1 MPWGEGGRQGSKAFR
16 GAFVW
21 GPCAGEWGA
30 RTLADGGMVRAVEV
44 HLVPC
49 LKDNYAYVLHRR
61 DSTNAIVVDASDEAP
76 VLGALGRLGLK
87 PIAVLATHHHHDH
100 VGGNAG
106 LLSRYP
112 ELRVFGHRTD
122 RGRIPGQTDFLENGQ
137 EFDVAGISLKVLH
150 IPGHTLGA
158 VAYVAEGAAF
168 TGDTLFAAGC
178 GRLFEGTPSQMYE
191 SLHST
196 LGALPDDT
204 RIYCG
209 HEYTLSNLK
218 FAESLEPHNPE
229 ILKKLAWAKAL
240 REKGE
245 PTLPS
250 TLREERLTNPF
261 LRVAE
266 KEVIAKVQERLTQ
279 DRSPQSVLAAV
290 RAMKDAF

>member
-1 MPWGEGGRQGSKAFR
+1 
-16 GAFVW
+16 
-21 GPCAGEWGA
+21 
-30 RTLADGGMVRAVEV
+30 MVRSVEV

-49 LKDNYAYVLHRR
+49 LKDNYAYVVHQPGRR
-61 DSTNAIVVDASDEAP
+61 EALVVDASEEAP
-76 VLGALGRLGLK
+76 VLAALERLGLT
-87 PIAVLATHHHHDH
+87 PVAILATHHHLDH

-106 LLSRYP
+106 LLARYAN
-112 ELRVFGHRTD
+112 LRVLGYETD
-122 RGRIPGQTDFLENGQ
+122 RGRIPGQTDFLKDGQ
-137 EFDVAGISLKVLH
+137 ELELAGVGLKALH

-178 GRLFEGTPSQMYE
+178 GRLFEGSAAQMYE
-191 SLHST
+191 SLNLK

-209 HEYTLSNLK
+209 HEYTVSNLK
-218 FAESLEPHNPE
+218 FAESLEPNNPE
-229 ILKKLAWAKAL
+229 IARKLAWAQAR

-245 PTLPS
+245 ATLPS
-250 TLREERLTNPF
+250 TLGEERRTNPF

-266 KEVIAKVQERLTQ
+266 RDVIEKVNERLAQ
-279 DRSPQSVLAAV
+279 DRSPQAVLAAV

>member
-1 MPWGEGGRQGSKAFR
+1 M
-16 GAFVW
+16 GA
-21 GPCAGEWGA
+21 
-30 RTLADGGMVRAVEV
+30 MQV

-49 LKDNYAYVLHRR
+49 LKDNYAYLVHREGGR
-61 DSTNAIVVDASDEAP
+61 DALVVDASEEGP
-76 VLGALGRLGLK
+76 VAEALGKLGLN
-87 PIAVLATHHHHDH
+87 PVAILATHHHVDH

-106 LLSRYP
+106 MLKRYP
-112 ELRVFGHRTD
+112 NLRVFGYASD
-122 RGRIPGQTDFLENGQ
+122 RGRIPEQTDFLDDGQ
-137 EFDVAGISLKVLH
+137 QFDAAGIGVKALH

-178 GRLFEGTPSQMYE
+178 GRLFEGTAAQMYE
-191 SLHST
+191 SLNLK

-204 RIYCG
+204 KVYCG
-209 HEYTLSNLK
+209 HEYTVSNPR
-218 FAESLEPHNPE
+218 FAETLEPNNRE
-229 ILKKLAWAKAL
+229 IAQKLAWAQAR

-250 TLREERLTNPF
+250 TLAEERKTNPF

-266 KEVIAKVQERLTQ
+266 QDVVQALGERLKQ
-279 DRSPQSVLAAV
+279 DRSPQAVLAAV

>member
-1 MPWGEGGRQGSKAFR
+1 
-16 GAFVW
+16 
-21 GPCAGEWGA
+21 
-30 RTLADGGMVRAVEV
+30 MVLAVEV

-49 LKDNYAYVLHRR
+49 LKDNYAYLVHQAG
-61 DSTNAIVVDASDEAP
+61 STDALVVDASEEAP
-76 VLGALGRLGLK
+76 VLAALGRLGLK
-87 PIAVLATHHHHDH
+87 PVAILATHHHIDH
-100 VGGNAG
+100 VGGNQG

-112 ELRVFGHRTD
+112 DLKVFGYRSD
-122 RGRIPGQTDFLENGQ
+122 RGRIPGQTEFLEDRQ
-137 EFDVAGISLKVLH
+137 QFEVAGIGVEALH

-158 VAYVAEGAAF
+158 VAYVADGAAF

-178 GRLFEGTPSQMYE
+178 GRLFEGTAAQMYE
-191 SLHST
+191 SLNLR

-218 FAESLEPHNPE
+218 FAESLEPHNAE
-229 ILKKLAWAKAL
+229 IAKKLAWAKAL
-240 REKGE
+240 RDKGE

-250 TLREERLTNPF
+250 TMKEERLTNPF

-266 KEVIAKVQERLTQ
+266 KDVVAKVNERLAQ
-279 DRSPQSVLAAV
+279 DKSPQAVLAAV